1 MARQQKQSQR
11 PNKGR
16 SPVRDK
22 EVWRGISRPQDING
36 QAPSLPA
43 DDPRRRWLNGS
54 TELREY
60 EARRSTGNAQGG
72 GRQALWLWQQ
82 ERDQIYKRQSK
93 AQERVIAR
101 RVREKK
107 EWDAEVAQ
115 YGEDE
120 AKRRQDLKR
129 YEARLLEEL
138 PMSDI
143 KQMDL

>member
-11 PNKGR
+11 PYKAR
-16 SPVRDK
+16 SPVRHK
-22 EVWRGISRPQDING
+22 EIWRGVYRPEDTSG
-36 QAPSLPA
+36 HAPSLPA
-43 DDPRRRWLNGS
+43 DDPRHRWLNGS

-60 EARRSTGNAQGG
+60 EARRSNGNAPGG
-72 GRQALWLWQQ
+72 GRQAIWRWEQ

-101 RVREKK
+101 RVRETK

-120 AKRRQDLKR
+120 AKRRRDLKR
-129 YEARLLEEL
+129 YEARLLE
-138 PMSDI
+138 
-143 KQMDL
+143 